1 MLMLNFKYKNM
12 KKISF
17 LIFTISTIL
26 FTNCT
31 KDFDT
36 VNSDPNNP
44 LSIRA
49 DLLMS
54 GIIRGTQTAAYQM
67 FGDNGATWS
76 QQISQVEYVT
86 EERYIP
92 RNGSVN
98 NTWGASYTTVIK
110 EAKEMAKFAKEEN
123 NTKLEAAAIV
133 LEVNAFQTLTDVFGP
148 IPYTEACVK
157 GNYKPKYDSQEFIY
171 NDLIK
176 RLDEAIALF
185 SVLDD
190 TKIPVK
196 VDLIFAGDVSKWK
209 KFAYSLKL
217 RALMR
222 ISKAPGVNN
231 ASKIQEVV
239 ASGNLM
245 SSNADTAK
253 IYNLTDQANA
263 HPFFATLGN
272 RKEYKVSSVLVAK
285 CNEYNDPRLAI
296 YAEKNNANLFVGNNP
311 GADTRNYPGTSAI
324 GAFYKK
330 ADLSSILLS
339 YSQVQLLLAEAAN
352 EGYIANPS
360 VGGVSQAVQY
370 MRNGIES
377 NFIYNGLTSAAATT
391 YVAQPSLI
399 FITQAAG
406 KKIIAE
412 QVWLSTFCQGFEP
425 WTEWRRTGFPTLV
438 PVISATQ
445 PSIPSRYPYA
455 QLESSV
461 NQASYSAAVSTLGN
475 GDTVISKLWW
485 DVN

>member
-1 MLMLNFKYKNM
+1 M
-12 KKISF
+12 KKIKV
-17 LIFTISTIL
+17 IL
-26 FTNCT
+26 FIFSLFLFTSCD
-31 KDFDT
+31 KDFET
-36 VNSDPNNP
+36 VNTDPNNP

-54 GIIRGTQTAAYQM
+54 GIIRSTQTASYQM

-92 RNGSVN
+92 RTGTVN
-98 NTWGASYTTVIK
+98 NTWGVSYTAVIK
-110 EAKEMAKFAKEEN
+110 EAREMAKFAKEEK

-148 IPYTEACVK
+148 IPYSEACVK

-171 NDLIK
+171 KDLIK
-176 RLDEAIALF
+176 K
-185 SVLDD
+185 LDD
-190 TKIPVK
+190 AITLFDVTDNSLIPAQ
-196 VDLIFAGDVSKWK
+196 VDLIFNGNVSKWK
-209 KFAYSLKL
+209 KFAYSMKL

-231 ASKIQEVV
+231 ASAIQTVV
-239 ASGNLM
+239 SSGNLM
-245 SSNADTAK
+245 SSDADTAK
-253 IYNLTDQANA
+253 IFNLTDQANA

-296 YAEKNNANLFVGNNP
+296 FAEKNNANIFVGNNP

-330 ADLSSILLS
+330 ANLASILLS

-352 EGYIANPS
+352 EGYIANPI

-370 MRNGIES
+370 MRNGIEA
-377 NFIYNGLTSAAATT
+377 NFIYNGLSAASATA
-391 YVAQPSLI
+391 YSAQPSLI
-399 FITQAAG
+399 FTTQTTG

-425 WTEWRRTGFPTLV
+425 WTEWRRTGFPTLT

-455 QLESSV
+455 PLESSV
-461 NQASYSAAVSTLGN
+461 NQVNYSAAVATLAN